1 MGRAEIK
8 AMQYAIMIEKSATG
22 YGVYVPDLP
31 GCVAVAESEE
41 NVRELIA
48 EAIEFHLDGL
58 REEGYPIPEPC
69 SASAY
74 VEVAA

>member
-1 MGRAEIK
+1 MKRAQLGT
-8 AMQYAIMIEKSATG
+8 AYTYA
-22 YGVYVPDLP
+22 DLP

-41 NVRELIA
+41 DVRELIA
-48 EAIEFHLDGL
+48 EAIEFHRDGL
-58 REEGYPIPEPC
+58 REEGYPIPEPR